1 MCIAIKYQL
10 KNNVR
15 ILNNFF
21 IFISYY
27 VLILTSV
34 IGFGLFFLKLLRI
47 KLDYIN
53 FGYVG
58 LFGIYIL
65 IVYSYLSNLFIAHK
79 ENHNLVILFIGLI
92 LFVYLIKQKYRSYK
106 SEIIF
111 SSIVFS
117 LLFCAV
123 LQFKNHDDFSYYHF
137 PYTYYLTQQ
146 SLHIGVGQFNHGF
159 RTPSSIFY
167 INSLFYLPYAKFY
180 LLNLFSLFILGF
192 ANIILLKKI
201 HDYFKFV
208 FIKAKQ
214 INFIHFLSL
223 LSFVFINIFFYRLS
237 EYGTDRAAM
246 ILIFLFIIELLSFI
260 NLKTIKTINLFYI
273 YLLGALIIS
282 LKAFY
287 ILYIIFI
294 IPLFLYILKKKKNY
308 IRSLYF
314 LFFNKY
320 FILFLVLFFFTIFT
334 YFINTG
340 CLIYPLS
347 ITCFEG
353 MSWGIP
359 LTTVQKMNDW
369 YELWSKGG
377 AAPNFRVDNPE
388 EYIKNFNWISNWIDI
403 YFFNKMSDFIL
414 GVIFLISIFLIFFKD
429 NFFKKKL
436 IEVDQRVYLV
446 YLVIFILG
454 IEWFFNHPALRY
466 GGYHIIA
473 LLLFIPL
480 SIKLSS
486 QKTNLKKY
494 TRISTLLIFITMSIF
509 ISRNINRIINE
520 IEFYGYKPIT
530 QTYYSVD
537 DSHFR
542 IQNKMDQLI
551 EQHNKC
557 KVEKIRCNVDV
568 KIKKIMS
575 KIIFIN

>member
-1 MCIAIKYQL
+1 MY
-10 KNNVR
+10 
-15 ILNNFF
+15 NFF
-21 IFISYY
+21 IFTTYY
-27 VLILTSV
+27 LLILTSIV
-34 IGFGLFFLKLLRI
+34 GYGLYSLKLLKI
-47 KLDYIN
+47 KFDFIN
-53 FGYVG
+53 FGYAG

-65 IVYSYLSNLFIAHK
+65 IVYSYFSNLFIAHT
-79 ENHNLVILFIGLI
+79 ETHNLAILCIGLI
-92 LFVYLIKQKYRSYK
+92 LFVYLIKQKYSSYK

-111 SSIVFS
+111 SFIVFV

-146 SLHIGVGQFNHGF
+146 SLHIGIGQFNHGF

-180 LLNLFSLFILGF
+180 LFNFFSLFILGF

-201 HDYFKFV
+201 HNYFKF
-208 FIKAKQ
+208 ISTKDKQ
-214 INFIHFLSL
+214 LNFIHFLSL

-246 ILIFLFIIELLSFI
+246 VLIFLFVIELLNFV
-260 NLKTIKTINLFYI
+260 NLKSIKTFNLFYI

-282 LKAFY
+282 FKAFY

-308 IRSLYF
+308 IQTSYF

-320 FILFLVLFFFTIFT
+320 FVLFLFLFLFILFT

-340 CLIYPLS
+340 CLVYPLS
-347 ITCFEG
+347 FTCFDG

-359 LTTVQKMNDW
+359 LTQVQQMSDW

-377 AAPNFRVDNPE
+377 AAPNFRIDNPE
-388 EYIKNFNWISNWIDI
+388 TYLKNFNWVSNWINI
-403 YFFNKMSDFIL
+403 YFFNKVSDFLL
-414 GVIFLISIFLIFFKD
+414 GIIFLISIFLFCFRVAFFNRKIIRVD
-429 NFFKKKL
+429 NH
-436 IEVDQRVYLV
+436 VYLV
-446 YLVIFILG
+446 YLLIFVLG
-454 IEWFFNHPALRY
+454 IEWFYNHPALRY

-473 LLLFIPL
+473 LLIFIPL
-480 SIKLSS
+480 AVKLSS
-486 QKTNLKKY
+486 SQTDLKKY
-494 TRISTLLIFITMSIF
+494 TKVAIVLVSITTIIF
-509 ISRNINRIINE
+509 ISRNINRMNNE
-520 IEFYGYKPIT
+520 VESYGYKPIK
-530 QTYYSVD
+530 QTYYFLD

-542 IQNKMDQLI
+542 IQKKMDQLI
-551 EQHNKC
+551 EQHKNCKIEKVKC
-557 KVEKIRCNVDV
+557 NTNV
-568 KIKKIMS
+568 KIKKLMG

>member
-1 MCIAIKYQL
+1 L
-10 KNNVR
+10 
-15 ILNNFF
+15 
-21 IFISYY
+21 
-27 VLILTSV
+27 LILTSIV
-34 IGFGLFFLKLLRI
+34 GYGLYSLKLLKI
-47 KLDYIN
+47 KFDFIN
-53 FGYVG
+53 FGYAG

-65 IVYSYLSNLFIAHK
+65 IVYSYFSNLFIAHT
-79 ENHNLVILFIGLI
+79 ETHNLAILCIGLI
-92 LFVYLIKQKYRSYK
+92 LFVYLIKQKYSSYK

-111 SSIVFS
+111 SFIVFV

-146 SLHIGVGQFNHGF
+146 SLHIGIGQFNHGF

-180 LLNLFSLFILGF
+180 LFNFFSLFILGF

-201 HDYFKFV
+201 HNYFKF
-208 FIKAKQ
+208 ISTKDKQ
-214 INFIHFLSL
+214 LNFIHFLSL

-246 ILIFLFIIELLSFI
+246 VLIFLFVIELLNFV
-260 NLKTIKTINLFYI
+260 NLKSIKTFNLFYI

-282 LKAFY
+282 FKAFY

-308 IRSLYF
+308 IQTSYF

-320 FILFLVLFFFTIFT
+320 FVLFLFLFLFILFT

-340 CLIYPLS
+340 CLVYPLS
-347 ITCFEG
+347 FTCFDG

-359 LTTVQKMNDW
+359 LTQVQQMSDW

-377 AAPNFRVDNPE
+377 AAPNFRIDNTE
-388 EYIKNFNWISNWIDI
+388 TYLKNFNWVSNWINI
-403 YFFNKMSDFIL
+403 YFFNKVSDFLL
-414 GVIFLISIFLIFFKD
+414 GIIFLISIFLFCFRVAFFNRKIIRVD
-429 NFFKKKL
+429 NH
-436 IEVDQRVYLV
+436 VYLV
-446 YLVIFILG
+446 YLLIFVLG
-454 IEWFFNHPALRY
+454 IEWFYNHPALRY

-473 LLLFIPL
+473 LLIFIPL
-480 SIKLSS
+480 AVKLSS
-486 QKTNLKKY
+486 SQTDLKKY
-494 TRISTLLIFITMSIF
+494 TKVAIVLVSITTIIF
-509 ISRNINRIINE
+509 ISRNINRMNNE
-520 IEFYGYKPIT
+520 VESYGYKPIK
-530 QTYYSVD
+530 QTYYFLD

-542 IQNKMDQLI
+542 IQKKMDQLI
-551 EQHNKC
+551 EQHKNC
-557 KVEKIRCNVDV
+557 KIEKIKCNTNV
-568 KIKKIMS
+568 KIKKLMG